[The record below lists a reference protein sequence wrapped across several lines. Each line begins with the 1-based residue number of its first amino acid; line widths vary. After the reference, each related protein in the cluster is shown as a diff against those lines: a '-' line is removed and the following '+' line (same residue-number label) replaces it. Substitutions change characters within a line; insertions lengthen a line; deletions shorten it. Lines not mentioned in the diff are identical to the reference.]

1 MKLKTTMKL
10 NNSLY
15 DFYNEMKIQTF
26 TLAIALLS
34 TIVASLSVGNSMVYS
49 TSDNDDNGD
58 DDNENEN
65 DPCYNAGFEAGRGGS
80 FNQTQQ
86 NDCGTNNQAYY
97 EGFISGCI
105 SSGGGDYSACDA
117 KTR

>member
-1 MKLKTTMKL
+1 MYVIT
-10 NNSLY
+10 
-15 DFYNEMKIQTF
+15 
-26 TLAIALLS
+26 IALLS
-34 TIVASLSVGNSMVYS
+34 TIVASLSVGNSMVYG
-49 TSDNDDNGD
+49 TSDDDVENGD
-58 DDNENEN
+58 DEN
-65 DPCYNAGFEAGRGGS
+65 DPCYNAGFEAGQSGS

-86 NDCGTNNQAYY
+86 SNCGSTGQAYY

>member
-1 MKLKTTMKL
+1 M
-10 NNSLY
+10 
-15 DFYNEMKIQTF
+15 
-26 TLAIALLS
+26 AIVLLS

-49 TSDNDDNGD
+49 SSD
-58 DDNENEN
+58 DDDENNDEN
-65 DPCYNAGFEAGRGGS
+65 DPCYKAGFEAGSSGS

-86 NDCGTNNQAYY
+86 SNCGSTGQAYY

-117 KTR
+117 KTG

>member
-1 MKLKTTMKL
+1 MTP
-10 NNSLY
+10 
-15 DFYNEMKIQTF
+15 YNRMQTQEYII
-26 TLAIALLS
+26 AIVLLS
-34 TIVASLSVGNSMVYS
+34 TTAASLSIGNSMIYGS
-49 TSDNDDNGD
+49 SDDHY
-58 DDNENEN
+58 ENH
-65 DPCYNAGFEAGRGGS
+65 PCYKAGFAAGRSGS

-86 NDCGTNNQAYY
+86 SSCGSTGQAYY

>member
-1 MKLKTTMKL
+1 M
-10 NNSLY
+10 
-15 DFYNEMKIQTF
+15 
-26 TLAIALLS
+26 AIVLLG
-34 TIVASLSVGNSMVYS
+34 TIVVSSSAGSSLVYS
-49 TSDNDDNGD
+49 SSDDGEND
-58 DDNENEN
+58 NEN
-65 DPCYNAGFEAGRGGS
+65 DPCYNAGFEAGQRGS

-86 NDCGTNNQAYY
+86 SDCGTTGQAYY

>member
-1 MKLKTTMKL
+1 M
-10 NNSLY
+10 
-15 DFYNEMKIQTF
+15 QTKVYVM
-26 TLAIALLS
+26 AIVLLS

-49 TSDNDDNGD
+49 SSD
-58 DDNENEN
+58 DDDENNDEN
-65 DPCYNAGFEAGRGGS
+65 DPCYKAGFEAGSSGS

-86 NDCGTNNQAYY
+86 SNCGSTGQAYY

-117 KTR
+117 KTG